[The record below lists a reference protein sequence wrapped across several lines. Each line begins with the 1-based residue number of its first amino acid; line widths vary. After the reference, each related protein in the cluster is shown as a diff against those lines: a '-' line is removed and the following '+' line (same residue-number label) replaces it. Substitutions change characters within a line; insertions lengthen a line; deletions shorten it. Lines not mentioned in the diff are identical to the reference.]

1 MRYGRGTGRR
11 GEGGLVLFLVAFLVP
26 VVVVVAAFVI
36 DLGQGYVTARQMQN
50 AADAAALAG
59 TRTLD
64 RVKAAKESP
73 SAVAATAL
81 SVATAN
87 GAESSRVRCTVIG
100 WRGDTLG
107 ACSDTA
113 AVNHEEADGVEV
125 SAGRASPTFFLGS
138 MGPLGAV
145 GSNLVVWRDSA
156 ATIQPLISQEAPLLV
171 CAFGQSDGKT
181 ASPDI
186 FVGSPGSYEIN
197 AAAVGQRYLA
207 HGPHVADCGLPGSG
221 WKGVS
226 TSGTFTLPDWL
237 GIDTGV
243 RAGPVRSQILGELA
257 CGTTLTVGCALV
269 LPVCSMSNGA
279 SGTSGQLFCDK
290 FAGFR
295 LVAKTSNSHTFELL
309 GRSTVTNGRGG
320 PGKPGPNDVRIVSF
334 IE

>member
-26 VVVVVAAFVI
+26 VMVVVAAIVI
-36 DLGQGYVTARQMQN
+36 DMGQGYVTAREMQN

-59 TRTLD
+59 SRTLD
-64 RVKAAKESP
+64 RVKAGKESP

-87 GAESSRVRCTVIG
+87 GAEASRVTCTVIG
-100 WRGDTLG
+100 WRGNALG
-107 ACSDTA
+107 PCSNMV
-113 AVNHEEADGVEV
+113 AVTHEEADGVDV
-125 SAGRASPTFFLGS
+125 TAGRASPTFFLGS
-138 MGPLGAV
+138 TATIGAV
-145 GSNLVVWRDSA
+145 TRNLVVSRDSA
-156 ATIQPLISQEAPLLV
+156 ATIQPLISQDAPLLV
-171 CAFGQSDGKT
+171 CAFGQSDGKNP
-181 ASPDI
+181 SPDI
-186 FVGSPGSYEIN
+186 FVGSPGSYVIN
-197 AAAVGQRYLA
+197 PVAVGRRYLA

-226 TSGTFTLPDWL
+226 ASGTFTLPDWL

-243 RAGPVRSQILGELA
+243 RAGPVRSQILGEIA

-269 LPVCSMSNGA
+269 LPVCSMSNQQ
-279 SGTSGQLFCDK
+279 SGTNGQLYCDR

-295 LVAKTSNSHTFELL
+295 LVTQTSNSHTFELL

-320 PGKPGPNDVRIVSF
+320 AGRPGPHDVRIVSL